1 MFTTVPVAVGAAP
14 PWLSGWVALIA
25 GTLGVLGLLA
35 SAAAYLRAG
44 YAKATVQTLSENNA
58 ALTDQVRILKEERE
72 EDQRQR
78 QEERTKSAAEVFA
91 LTARVEAQEREND
104 ILREAIQG
112 KADVERLVMLIQ
124 DHHHEVIEDRK
135 AFHAEWAGEV
145 GKVLAGLDDLLKVSG
160 ETSTSVKAIRSMT
173 GKVYATTV
181 GDRT

>member
-1 MFTTVPVAVGAAP
+1 MLAMPFDAAPPAWISGWVGVAVGVIG
-14 PWLSGWVALIA
+14 LLGILA
-25 GTLGVLGLLA
+25 GT
-35 SAAAYLRAG
+35 AAYLRAG

-58 ALTDQVRILKEERE
+58 ALTDQVRILKEERTE
-72 EDQRQR
+72 EKASHDA
-78 QEERTKSAAEVFA
+78 ERAKSAAEIYA

-135 AFHAEWAGEV
+135 AFHTEWRGEV
-145 GKVLAGLDDLLKVSG
+145 GKITASLDDLLKVAG
-160 ETSTSVKAIRSMT
+160 ETNTSVKATRAMT
-173 GKVYATTV
+173 GKVYAATA

>member
-1 MFTTVPVAVGAAP
+1 MFALPLADSAAP
-14 PWLSGWVALIA
+14 QWLSGWVALIA

-72 EDQRQR
+72 EDTRQR
-78 QEERTKSAAEVFA
+78 EQERTRNAAEVFA

-124 DHHHEVIEDRK
+124 DHHHDVMADRD
-135 AFHAEWAGEV
+135 AYRTEWRGEV
-145 GKVLAGLDDLLKVSG
+145 GKVLGTLDDLLKVAS
-160 ETSTSVKAIRSMT
+160 ETNTGVKATRAMT
-173 GKVYATTV
+173 GKVYAATV

>member
-1 MFTTVPVAVGAAP
+1 MLTLPMDSAAP
-14 PWLSGWVALIA
+14 QWLSGWVALIA
-25 GTLGVLGLLA
+25 GTLGVLGLFA

-72 EDQRQR
+72 EENRQR
-78 QEERTKSAAEVFA
+78 AEERTRAHAEVFA

-135 AFHAEWAGEV
+135 SFLLEWRGEI
-145 GKVLAGLDDLLKVSG
+145 GKVQAGLDDLLKATG
-160 ETSTSVKAIRSMT
+160 ENASSLKATRAMT
-173 GKVYATTV
+173 GKVYAATV